1 MLKITKVKKA
11 IEWGTVIVAAL
22 WVVHGAIKA
31 TNAIAA
37 ESKRLQG
44 KVKRLWKSN

>member
-11 IEWGTVIVAAL
+11 IEWGSIIVAAL

-31 TNAIAA
+31 PNAIMA
-37 ESKRLQG
+37 ESKRLQN
-44 KVKRLWKSN
+44 KVKRLWN